1 MAASDPS
8 FTDSVPLR
16 TIAVVG
22 AGAVGSYY
30 GARLVRSSERVSF
43 LLRRDLE
50 AVRRGG
56 LRVATPEEE
65 FRLEH
70 VAAAATAVEIGPVDL
85 VLIALKTTANDAL
98 ERLVSPLL
106 HEHTAILTLQNGLGS
121 DELLA
126 SLFGAQRVLGGLCFI
141 CVNRVAP
148 GEIVCTAPGSV
159 SFAEFGRTAGERVR
173 AIAAMFERA
182 GVRTHIG
189 DDLALLRWRKLVWN
203 VPFNGLAV
211 AAGGITTDRILA
223 DPALEDEVRLLMREV
238 LAAAAKLGHPIPDDF
253 VESQIAATL
262 PMGAYRPSSLID
274 YLEGSE
280 VEVEAIWGEPLR
292 RAKAAGADVPHLEAL
307 YERIQRRIAER
318 AQPGSPGGK
327 PRWTSPFRSE

>member
-1 MAASDPS
+1 M
-8 FTDSVPLR
+8 TELR

-30 GARLVRSSERVSF
+30 GARLVRSGERVSF
-43 LLRRDLE
+43 LLRRDLQ
-50 AVRRGG
+50 AVRRHG
-56 LRVATPEEE
+56 LRVAVPDEE

-70 VAAAATAVEIGPVDL
+70 VSAAAASAEIGPVDL
-85 VLIALKTTANDAL
+85 VLVALKTTANGAL
-98 ERLVSPLL
+98 EGLVSPLL
-106 HEHTAILTLQNGLGS
+106 HEHTAIVTLQNGLGS
-121 DELLA
+121 DEMLA
-126 SLFGAQRVLGGLCFI
+126 ELFGAERVLGGLCFI

-159 SFAEFGRTAGERVR
+159 SFAEFGRPAGERVR

-182 GVRTHIG
+182 GVRSFVG

-211 AAGGITTDRILA
+211 AAGGLTTDLILA
-223 DPALEDEVRLLMREV
+223 DPELEEEVRLLMREV
-238 LAAAAKLGHPIPDDF
+238 LAAAAKLGHHIPDEF
-253 VESQIAATL
+253 VESQIAATR

-292 RAKAAGADVPHLEAL
+292 RAKEAGAEVPHLEAL
-307 YERIQRRIAER
+307 YERILRRIAER
-318 AQPGSPGGK
+318 RPTGE
-327 PRWTSPFRSE
+327 RH